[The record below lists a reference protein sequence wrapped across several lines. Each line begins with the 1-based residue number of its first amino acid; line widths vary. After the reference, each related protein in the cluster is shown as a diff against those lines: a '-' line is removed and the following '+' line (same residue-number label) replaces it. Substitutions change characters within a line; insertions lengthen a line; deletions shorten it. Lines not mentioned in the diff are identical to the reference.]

1 MPINLGLISVGIP
14 LFGVEEL
21 GPIVGTVGIVGIVGI
36 VGSVPLPTKCLIYNL
51 VVHIRKKSSFDW

>member
-1 MPINLGLISVGIP
+1 MIGIP

>member
-1 MPINLGLISVGIP
+1 MISIGIP

-36 VGSVPLPTKCLIYNL
+36 VGRVPLPIKCSVCNL
-51 VVHIRKKSSFDW
+51 GISIRKIRVLIGDM

>member
-1 MPINLGLISVGIP
+1 MILIGIP

-36 VGSVPLPTKCLIYNL
+36 VGSVPLPIKCLICNL
-51 VVHIRKKSSFDW
+51 GISIRKIRVLIGNM

>member
-1 MPINLGLISVGIP
+1 MIWVGIP

-36 VGSVPLPTKCLIYNL
+36 VGSVPLPTKCSIYNL
-51 VVHIRKKSSFDW
+51 GINIRKIRVLIGSM

>member
-1 MPINLGLISVGIP
+1 MISVVIP

-51 VVHIRKKSSFDW
+51 GINIRKNSSFDW

>member
-1 MPINLGLISVGIP
+1 MILIGIP

-36 VGSVPLPTKCLIYNL
+36 VGSVPLPIKCLICNL
-51 VVHIRKKSSFDW
+51 GISIRKIRVFIGNM